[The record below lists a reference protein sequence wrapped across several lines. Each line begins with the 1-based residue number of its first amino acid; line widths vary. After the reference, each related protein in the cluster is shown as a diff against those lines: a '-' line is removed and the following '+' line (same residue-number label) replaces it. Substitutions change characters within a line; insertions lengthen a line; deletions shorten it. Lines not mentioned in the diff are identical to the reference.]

1 MGQKHQTV
9 KRPLGDGCEPV
20 VVESEGP
27 QVFQVG
33 EGVPRQVGHLVVV
46 HPQQMQAREVL
57 QILPGKIHDFIVAN
71 VKVTQMNQR
80 SEGPSLDGDDPV
92 VGQPQRSHLDH
103 IVETPQRYQADL
115 VGGETQ
121 SDNVGRKTTRDFCE
135 VFVGTFSIFIEAA
148 TELRAAEHGRDH
160 RGDPQREAER
170 VSCCHFLLL

>member
-1 MGQKHQTV
+1 MGQKRQTV

-20 VVESEGP
+20 VVQSQGP

-57 QILPGKIHDFIVAN
+57 QILPGKIHDFIVVN

-80 SEGPSLDGDDPV
+80 SEGPLFDGDDPI
-92 VGQPQRSHLDH
+92 VGQPQGRHLDH
-103 IVETPQRYQADL
+103 IVEAPPRNQADL

-121 SDNVGRKTTRDFCE
+121 SDDVGRKTTGDLCE
-135 VFVGTFSIFIEAA
+135 VSVGAFSISIEAA
-148 TELRAAEHGRDH
+148 AELRAA
-160 RGDPQREAER
+160 
-170 VSCCHFLLL
+170 CL